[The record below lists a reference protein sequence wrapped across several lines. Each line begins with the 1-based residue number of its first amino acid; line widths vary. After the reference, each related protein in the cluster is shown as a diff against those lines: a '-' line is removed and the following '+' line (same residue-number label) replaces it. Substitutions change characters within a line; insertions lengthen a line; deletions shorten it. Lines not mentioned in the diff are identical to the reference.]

1 MFFFK
6 RFTKNHKDLFK
17 FIKPDHLHPHDKLMA
32 KTFLKLVPKSITP
45 NQVTFLRVIMT
56 PIVFYFIYK
65 VNYDIG
71 IILFLVAAFTDVIDG
86 SLARTRNKITKFG
99 MLFDPLADKFLIFSM
114 ILILVFKYLPWYV
127 GVGVLFVEIIF
138 IIAAAIAKIKFKT
151 IKMANLWGKIKM
163 LLQVLA
169 ISVILLALVFEEPT
183 YLSLATGL
191 MGLSIG
197 FAVMSLFS
205 HGV

>member
-1 MFFFK
+1 
-6 RFTKNHKDLFK
+6 
-17 FIKPDHLHPHDKLMA
+17 
-32 KTFLKLVPKSITP
+32 
-45 NQVTFLRVIMT
+45 
-56 PIVFYFIYK
+56 
-65 VNYDIG
+65 
-71 IILFLVAAFTDVIDG
+71 
-86 SLARTRNKITKFG
+86 

-127 GVGVLFVEIIF
+127 GVGVLFIEIIF